1 MIVCVTGAAGFI
13 GYHLCLN
20 LLKNKFKVLGIDNLN
35 SYYDLKLKKN
45 RISALKKEKNFKFVK
60 IDINK
65 KELKSLLKKNKINI
79 IINLA
84 AQAGVRYSIKNP
96 KVYFESNIKG
106 FFNILEM
113 SKDLK
118 IKHLI
123 FASTSSVYGDNKK
136 FPLKEDYN
144 TDNPL
149 SFYAASKKTNEV
161 MAYSYSN
168 IYKLPITGLRFFTVY
183 GPFGRPDMSLYLFT
197 KNILEGKKIKLFN
210 SGKHERDFTYV
221 DDIVSGIIRAI
232 KNPPKEDI
240 PFRIFNLGSDSP
252 RKLLDYIKLI
262 EKNILKKAKKENL
275 PLQKGDVIKTHAS
288 ITKASKE
295 LKYKPKVSVE
305 IGISRFIKWFKKYYN
320 L

>member
-1 MIVCVTGAAGFI
+1 MQ
-13 GYHLCLN
+13 
-20 LLKNKFKVLGIDNLN
+20 KNI
-35 SYYDLKLKKN
+35 
-45 RISALKKEKNFKFVK
+45 
-60 IDINK
+60 
-65 KELKSLLKKNKINI
+65 
-79 IINLA
+79 
-84 AQAGVRYSIKNP
+84 Q
-96 KVYFESNIKG
+96 
-106 FFNILEM
+106 
-113 SKDLK
+113 
-118 IKHLI
+118 
-123 FASTSSVYGDNKK
+123 T
-136 FPLKEDYN
+136 
-144 TDNPL
+144 
-149 SFYAASKKTNEV
+149 
-161 MAYSYSN
+161 SYSN
-168 IYKLPITGLRFFTVY
+168 IYKLRITGLRFFTVY